1 MQFLTARRW
10 LQFIAVL
17 HILGGLTLPMVV
29 HTRILDLYN
38 SFNTGLF
45 QAIHPGLTAPRQSA
59 FDLGLFGPTIASWG
73 VLFLFCV
80 TALFDLRSPGAWWTL
95 FLAVMAWAP
104 YDALLS
110 WQAGFYANVVL
121 DAGVLLSIL
130 IPLLHVRS
138 RFQAISSGG

>member
-17 HILGGLTLPMVV
+17 HILGGLMLPFVV
-29 HTRILDLYN
+29 QTRILDLYN
-38 SFNTGLF
+38 TFNASLF
-45 QAIHPGLTAPRQSA
+45 QALRPDLAAPRQSA
-59 FDLGLFGPTIASWG
+59 FALGLFGPTIASWG

-80 TALFDLRSPGAWWTL
+80 TALFDLRRPGAWWAL
-95 FLAVMAWAP
+95 MLAVLAWAP

-110 WQAGFYANVVL
+110 WQAGFYVNVVL
-121 DAGVLLSIL
+121 DAGVVLSLL

-138 RFQAISSGG
+138 RFQTIRAAG